1 MTMPSLRP
9 IPAPLLFLLFA
20 AATAAAETVTDSTAQ
35 ALALLTG
42 VSARDHQWTAVLN
55 TRLTIDRTAEP
66 AKRVT
71 AMLDHLAALEG
82 QTNLRAQRVISHLV
96 ADRGATGS
104 ELMFGVHALGAAVWC
119 ELTHTVRKH
128 AKFAAFY
135 ARKVAT
141 PTETT
146 RWYVHKI
153 QSALPGYVD
162 KLAAI
167 HEPFDH
173 LQAFNDRVNDAIKKF
188 DEGNGAN
195 GKTLADGLTAAFAT
209 TNDRYLERCAVK
221 PSPVA
226 GGQPRVKVADIDVM
240 KLIGNMESFDYVDF
254 ATGMQ
259 GTAFWKD
266 WLKIKPYVP
275 VRNDP
280 FANDDED
287 VNHGHEDDE

>member
-1 MTMPSLRP
+1 MPSQRP

-20 AATAAAETVTDSTAQ
+20 TAAATDSATQ

-42 VSARDHQWTAVLN
+42 VSARDYQWTTVLN
-55 TRLTIDRTAEP
+55 TRLKIDRTAEL
-66 AKRVT
+66 AMRV
-71 AMLDHLAALEG
+71 ANMLDLLTAVEG
-82 QTNLRAQRVISHLV
+82 QPTLRAQRVIGHLV

-104 ELMFGVHALGAAVWC
+104 ELMFGVHVLGTAVWC

-128 AKFAAFY
+128 AKYAAHC
-135 ARKVAT
+135 
-141 PTETT
+141 
-146 RWYVHKI
+146 VHKGAATADTARIYVSKI
-153 QSALPGYVD
+153 QNAIPGYVD

-173 LQAFNDRVNDAIKKF
+173 FQAFSDHLNDAIGEF
-188 DEGNGAN
+188 DKSNGTN
-195 GKTLADGLTAAFAT
+195 SKPLADGLTAAFNAT
-209 TNDRYLERCAVK
+209 NERYLQRCAVK

-226 GGQPRVKVADIDVM
+226 GDAPRKKVDDTYVM
-240 KLIGNMESFDYVDF
+240 KLIGNMEPFDYVDF

-275 VRNDP
+275 KRTGLMVNND
-280 FANDDED
+280 NDD
-287 VNHGHEDDE
+287 NNEDDE